1 MQGGKKCTKLDLSK
15 AYHQLEL
22 TPESK
27 NFTTINTTKGL
38 YQYNRLPFGVT
49 SVVAIFQ
56 RTLENHLN
64 DVPGCVVY
72 IDDILITGNSDEEHL
87 QNLRQVLNRLQE
99 KGIKLKKDKFDFMLY
114 NITTWGLSS
123 HLLGSYLH
131 KTKLKLFIWLKLQ
144 KTLQN
149 YRALLEWLTSYVS
162 SFLTLLKS
170 CHHCKVIAKEY
181 KLEMRS

>member
-56 RTLENHLN
+56 RSSENRLN

-99 KGIKLKKDKFDFMLY
+99 KGIKLKFDFMLDKVNY
-114 NITTWGLSS
+114 LGFVISS
-123 HLLGSYLH
+123 TGISPTQDKVKAFHMAKAPKNVAELQS
-131 KTKLKLFIWLKLQ
+131 FIGMA
-144 KTLQN
+144 N
-149 YRALLEWLTSYVS
+149 
-162 SFLTLLKS
+162 FLRQFIPNFAEIMSPL
-170 CHHCKVIAKEY
+170 
-181 KLEMRS
+181 